1 MKNAQLSRKA
11 KLSVPVQGRSNFT
24 GISSPRQW
32 RAIRELLT
40 RDSRSLQRLE
50 LDLVAGCSNGP
61 ALVAELR
68 AKGLELPC
76 HRIDFID
83 RDGSQCRPGVY
94 SLTKADER
102 KVRRWIARCLKGD
115 GHGV

>member
-1 MKNAQLSRKA
+1 MKQNAQLSRKA
-11 KLSVPVQGRSNFT
+11 KSSVPVQGRSNFT
-24 GISSPRQW
+24 GVSSPRQW
-32 RAIRELLT
+32 RAIRELL
-40 RDSRSLQRLE
+40 SRSLPRLE

-83 RDGSQCRPGVY
+83 RDGRQCRPGVY

-102 KVRRWIARCLKGD
+102 KVRRWITSYLKA
-115 GHGV
+115 H